1 MGVLGHLS
9 TNMIGNFFMLILP
22 ALVVGECDP
31 LAEPANGVLVDSVW
45 VDGAKAIRCS
55 YGYVPLGSGIATCD
69 NDVWSETLECDEAVA
84 MLVGGEEEGGY
95 TDRVEIVSPSSSC
108 MALPPLPHTV
118 HGAAG
123 GWVGGMA
130 VVCGGEPEPF
140 AMSSLCFA
148 YSPEE
153 DAWLES
159 DPLPKV
165 RADHC
170 SVVMPDASVIVTG
183 NYPETNNVNMAESSK
198 LVVGDEGTLVW
209 SSLPDMLLDRDDH
222 GCSLVSTNGKL
233 EVLVAGGPKTGSAEI
248 FDPVSVNWRS
258 VASMAHTD
266 YG

>member
-1 MGVLGHLS
+1 MF
-9 TNMIGNFFMLILP
+9 I
-22 ALVVGECDP
+22 
-31 LAEPANGVLVDSVW
+31 
-45 VDGAKAIRCS
+45 
-55 YGYVPLGSGIATCD
+55 LGSGIATCD

-153 DAWLES
+153 DAWLDAPS
-159 DPLPKV
+159 LKIGRSMPSAAVIDGDLVLTGGTHRALDPCPG
-165 RADHC
+165 RAGH
-170 SVVMPDASVIVTG
+170 A
-183 NYPETNNVNMAESSK
+183 
-198 LVVGDEGTLVW
+198 VG
-209 SSLPDMLLDRDDH
+209 R
-222 GCSLVSTNGKL
+222 
-233 EVLVAGGPKTGSAEI
+233 I
-248 FDPVSVNWRS
+248 
-258 VASMAHTD
+258 
-266 YG
+266 